1 MIINTIIFIAIIPKF
16 TGASL
21 TFTSLSSMEDDSLS
35 EAETSNGFVVSI
47 FSMGFLKVR
56 NSSQA
61 VSNIISCFCDGIMRQ
76 QLTLSVKSRLIQV
89 SSSLIRRYKKRYLR
103 LLLFVAK
110 VRICLEIFSNC
121 SLEYRFPFV
130 SSTVTMARVSSSLT
144 FMFRNIPGVFNIIGL
159 KSF

>member
-1 MIINTIIFIAIIPKF
+1 MSSEPVVEIIDMIINTIIFIATIPKF

-35 EAETSNGFVVSI
+35 EAET
-47 FSMGFLKVR
+47 
-56 NSSQA
+56 
-61 VSNIISCFCDGIMRQ
+61 CDGIMRQ

-130 SSTVTMARVSSSLT
+130 SSTVTMASVSSSLT